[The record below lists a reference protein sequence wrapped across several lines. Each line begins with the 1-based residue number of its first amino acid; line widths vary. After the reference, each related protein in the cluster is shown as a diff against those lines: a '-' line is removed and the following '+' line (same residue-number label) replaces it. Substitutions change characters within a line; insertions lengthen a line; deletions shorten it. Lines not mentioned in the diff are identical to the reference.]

1 MLNLSRKIKSDKGS
15 ITSFTLLSMLFF
27 LVVVI
32 AIYASV
38 NTKIQKQE
46 KEIKSVQDNYKQENI
61 DDIYGNTLNGK
72 AGLLATYVKVGD
84 YVSYEPEALNEAN
97 LNTLKNNLNTYS
109 GKSDSTI
116 NSAIN
121 RDELKWRVLDVNEK
135 TGQVRLISAEPTS
148 SKIELYGYNGYNN
161 AVKLIDDACSTLYN
175 NSKLASKVQN
185 LKIEDIQDKM
195 IEKDY
200 TKITTNYT
208 KIFNSSTKY
217 YPSIFSIEKE
227 QKVNDQ
233 QGKILNKS
241 EQEDFI
247 NQTKEQEADSLEIN
261 HTYWGKA
268 MSANDY
274 QDEIYNKLFINDGN
288 NNYSIYWLSS
298 RCITYYNDNTI
309 FYIRV
314 INNGVLGADRLY
326 HSDNSKYSHD
336 YTIRPVVTLKSN
348 IRIDTTNTGEGTE
361 SSPYNIKL

>member
-1 MLNLSRKIKSDKGS
+1 MKILCIDTSSKLCGVAILDDTTLIKKIELDNGLTHSESLMPLIDPNFKRMLNLSRKIKSDKGS

-84 YVSYEPEALNEAN
+84 YVSYESDALNEAN

-135 TGQVRLISAEPTS
+135 TGQVRLISAEPTE

-185 LKIEDIQDKM
+185 LKIEDV
-195 IEKDY
+195 
-200 TKITTNYT
+200 
-208 KIFNSSTKY
+208 TKY
-217 YPSIFSIEKE
+217 MTTQPTEDKTEYTPTDIKIPNILKQEKNQKVDDSIEPKLG
-227 QKVNDQ
+227 V
-233 QGKILNKS
+233 S
-241 EQEDFI
+241 EQNDFVDREVQ
-247 NQTKEQEADSLEIN
+247 NQAI
-261 HTYWGKA
+261 G
-268 MSANDY
+268 
-274 QDEIYNKLFINDGN
+274 
-288 NNYSIYWLSS
+288 
-298 RCITYYNDNTI
+298 
-309 FYIRV
+309 
-314 INNGVLGADRLY
+314 
-326 HSDNSKYSHD
+326 
-336 YTIRPVVTLKSN
+336 TLK
-348 IRIDTTNTGEGTE
+348 I
-361 SSPYNIKL
+361 

>member
-84 YVSYEPEALNEAN
+84 YVSYESDALNEAN

-135 TGQVRLISAEPTS
+135 TGQVRLISAKPTE

-185 LKIEDIQDKM
+185 LKIEDV
-195 IEKDY
+195 
-200 TKITTNYT
+200 
-208 KIFNSSTKY
+208 TKY
-217 YPSIFSIEKE
+217 MTTQPTEDKTEYTPTDIKIPNILKQEKNQKVDDSIEPKLG
-227 QKVNDQ
+227 V
-233 QGKILNKS
+233 S
-241 EQEDFI
+241 EQNDFVI
-247 NQTKEQEADSLEIN
+247 GSSKSSNSTLKNIAWYKEMNIDTSFKE
-261 HTYWGKA
+261 K
-268 MSANDY
+268 
-274 QDEIYNKLFINDGN
+274 IYYELFIKKQE
-288 NNYSIYWLSS
+288 NYHSTYIISS
-298 RCITYYNDNTI
+298 RCIDALSNGTNFDIRFVYGGNVSIIDLYNSYGKESSRN
-309 FYIRV
+309 YA
-314 INNGVLGADRLY
+314 L
-326 HSDNSKYSHD
+326 
-336 YTIRPVVTLKSN
+336 RPLITLKSN
-348 IRIDTTNTGEGTE
+348 VKIDESNLGEGTE
-361 SSPYNIKL
+361 NSPYNIKL

>member
-84 YVSYEPEALNEAN
+84 YVSYEPDTLNEAN

-161 AVKLIDDACSTLYN
+161 AVKLIDGACSTLYN

-185 LKIEDIQDKM
+185 LKIEDITRYMTTQPTDDKSEYTLAD
-195 IEKDY
+195 INYPNILKQEKNQT
-200 TKITTNYT
+200 TKESATPKLGISEQYDLVTG
-208 KIFNSSTKY
+208 NSKSDTILKNTYWKQSMNADTSLKEKY
-217 YPSIFSIEKE
+217 YE
-227 QKVNDQ
+227 
-233 QGKILNKS
+233 
-241 EQEDFI
+241 
-247 NQTKEQEADSLEIN
+247 
-261 HTYWGKA
+261 
-268 MSANDY
+268 
-274 QDEIYNKLFINDGN
+274 LFIKKQE
-288 NNYSIYWLSS
+288 NYYSEYLISS
-298 RCITYYNDNTI
+298 RCITSSSYSAGFCIRYISSNDVTAFGLCYSSNKEYSI
-309 FYIRV
+309 S
-314 INNGVLGADRLY
+314 GALRPIITL
-326 HSDNSKYSHD
+326 NSN
-336 YTIRPVVTLKSN
+336 VQL
-348 IRIDTTNTGEGTE
+348 DTTKAADGTQPSTAYE
-361 SSPYNIKL
+361 IK

>member
-185 LKIEDIQDKM
+185 LKIEDITRYMTTQPTDDKSEYTLAD
-195 IEKDY
+195 INYPNILKQEKNQT
-200 TKITTNYT
+200 TKESATPELGISEQYDLVTG
-208 KIFNSSTKY
+208 NSKSDTILKNTYWKQSMNADTSLKEKY
-217 YPSIFSIEKE
+217 YE
-227 QKVNDQ
+227 
-233 QGKILNKS
+233 
-241 EQEDFI
+241 
-247 NQTKEQEADSLEIN
+247 
-261 HTYWGKA
+261 
-268 MSANDY
+268 
-274 QDEIYNKLFINDGN
+274 LFIKKQE
-288 NNYSIYWLSS
+288 NYYSEYLISS
-298 RCITYYNDNTI
+298 RCITSSSYSAGFCIRYISSNDVTAFGLCYSSNKEYSI
-309 FYIRV
+309 S
-314 INNGVLGADRLY
+314 GALRPIITL
-326 HSDNSKYSHD
+326 NSN
-336 YTIRPVVTLKSN
+336 VQL
-348 IRIDTTNTGEGTE
+348 DTTKAADGTQPSTAYE
-361 SSPYNIKL
+361 IK